1 MTAAASLP
9 PAGSVGA
16 LPAAPRTRD
25 NEPPLTADQL
35 AYAASYAWNADHVE
49 MTTVGIDIGSSTTH
63 LMFARVHLRRRS
75 QHHSSQ
81 YVVVEREVLWRSPVL
96 LTPYVPDNTI
106 DARRLG
112 TFLRDCYQQAGIE
125 SAAVDSGA
133 VILTGE
139 ALKRDNARAIADLFA
154 DASGTFV
161 CASAG
166 HHLEAVLS
174 AHGSGAVAASRGQ
187 RGSRLHIDIGGG
199 TSKIAV
205 LADGEVLGTAAV
217 AVGGRLVA
225 YENGL
230 VVRADGPALDIARA
244 VGIPLRLGGP
254 LAPEDERRLA
264 RAFTEVLV
272 SVATRATVPPG
283 YPPGLLLADDRPDG
297 VRPTAVS
304 FSGGVAEY
312 LADTGKES
320 FGDLAIPLAAEIT
333 EALRDGRLPLT
344 VLGSAQRIRAT
355 VIGASQFTVQV
366 SGNTVGLSSEAAL
379 PLRNVPVLRPR
390 LDLSGP
396 ICPDVVAGAVTA
408 AARVHDQAVGSDAVA
423 VAVRWPGETTYPR
436 LRALAAGLVKGM
448 SGHLAADRPL
458 VVLLDGDVGRSL
470 AALLTEEM
478 AVTAP
483 LICLDGVE
491 LEEFDY
497 VDIGEMV
504 HPSRVVPVVIKSLL
518 FAGADAL
525 PAPTSMSRAPA
536 H

>member
-1 MTAAASLP
+1 MTAAVSRP
-9 PAGSVGA
+9 PAGSDGD
-16 LPAAPRTRD
+16 LPSATRGRD
-25 NEPPLTADQL
+25 SDPPLTADQL
-35 AYAASYAWNADHVE
+35 AYADSYAWNADHVE

-75 QHHSSQ
+75 QNHSSR
-81 YVVVEREVLWRSPVL
+81 YVVVERDVLWRSPVL
-96 LTPYVPDNTI
+96 LTPYVSDNTI
-106 DARRLG
+106 DAGRLAAFVG
-112 TFLRDCYQQAGIE
+112 DCYRKAGVE
-125 SAAVDSGA
+125 RSAVDSGA

-139 ALKRDNARAIADLFA
+139 ALKRTNARAIADLFA
-154 DASGTFV
+154 SESGTFV

-166 HHLEAVLS
+166 HHLEAVLA
-174 AHGSGAVAASRGQ
+174 AHGSGAVAASRG
-187 RGSRLHIDIGGG
+187 RPDAGLHIDIGGG

-225 YENGL
+225 FEDGR
-230 VVRADGPALDIARA
+230 VVRAEGPALDIARTA
-244 VGIPLRLGGP
+244 GIPLRLGDP
-254 LAPEDERRLA
+254 LSADDELRLA

-272 SVATRATVPPG
+272 SVATKGTVPPG
-283 YPPGLLLADDRPDG
+283 YPDGLLLADDRPAG
-297 VRPTAVS
+297 VRPGTVS

-312 LADTGKES
+312 LADAEKED
-320 FGDLAIPLAAEIT
+320 FGDLAMPLAAEIG
-333 EALRDGRLPLT
+333 EALHDGRLPLT

-396 ICPDVVAGAVTA
+396 VCPDVVAGAVTA
-408 AARVHDQAVGSDAVA
+408 AARTQDAAVGSDAVA
-423 VAVRWPGETTYPR
+423 VAVRWTGATTYPR

-458 VVLLDGDVGRSL
+458 AVLLDGDMGRSL
-470 AALLTEEM
+470 AALLIEEL

-483 LICLDGVE
+483 LVCLDGVE

-504 HPSRVVPVVIKSLL
+504 HPSSVVPVVIKSLL
-518 FAGADAL
+518 FAADGAL
-525 PAPTSMSRAPA
+525 PAPPEPPGADA